1 MKNIISLLFV
11 SILASSFIIG
21 CGSSGGDSDGGSGGV
36 KPTVNAP
43 GSSDPLSTN
52 IASSGNENK
61 PKVVPA
67 CETGDSVPGCS

>member
-21 CGSSGGDSDGGSGGV
+21 CGSSGGDSDGSGGV
-36 KPTVNAP
+36 APTVNAP
-43 GSSDPLSTN
+43 GSSNALSTN